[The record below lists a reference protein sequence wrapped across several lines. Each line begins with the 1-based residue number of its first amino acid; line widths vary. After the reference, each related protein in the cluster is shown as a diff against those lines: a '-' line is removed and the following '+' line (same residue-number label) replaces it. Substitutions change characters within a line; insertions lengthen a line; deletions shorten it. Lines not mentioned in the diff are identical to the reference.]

1 MATLLKVLNN
11 LADIKSAG
19 GVALRVRTQDRLSQH
34 LAEPFAEIHPED
46 AVRYGIADAGIVRI
60 STATDTILVRAL
72 LSDRQARGSIFVP
85 IHWTDQFAAK
95 ARVDVLVH
103 TLTDPHSGQPA
114 SKHVPV
120 RMERFAAALYGFAV
134 ISQRPLLLEA
144 DYWALAKCQAGWRV
158 EFAFARADRD
168 WSRFAATLFGCAA
181 GADFVAYQDAAA
193 GQQRFA
199 HLADGRLA
207 GALFLAPEPVV
218 VSRDWAIEQ
227 LGADLVSQRARVA
240 VVAGRPGRALAER
253 GATVCSCFAIG
264 ANQIAA
270 AAKAGCVTVEA
281 IGQALQAGTNC
292 GSCRAEIKGII
303 NAYRLQAAE

>member
-1 MATLLKVLNN
+1 
-11 LADIKSAG
+11 
-19 GVALRVRTQDRLSQH
+19 
-34 LAEPFAEIHPED
+34 
-46 AVRYGIADAGIVRI
+46 
-60 STATDTILVRAL
+60 
-72 LSDRQARGSIFVP
+72 
-85 IHWTDQFAAK
+85 
-95 ARVDVLVH
+95 
-103 TLTDPHSGQPA
+103 
-114 SKHVPV
+114 
-120 RMERFAAALYGFAV
+120 MERFAAALYGFAV

-158 EFAFARADRD
+158 EFAFATADRD

-199 HLADGRLA
+199 HLANGRLA
-207 GALFLAPEPVV
+207 GALFLAPEPVA

-227 LGADLVSQRARVA
+227 LGADLASQRARVA
-240 VVAGRPGRALAER
+240 VVAGRPGRGLAER
-253 GATVCSCFAIG
+253 GATVCSCFGVG
-264 ANQIAA
+264 ANQIAD

-303 NAYRLQAAE
+303 NAYRLRAAECVNRHGIRTPFSG

>member
-1 MATLLKVLNN
+1 M
-11 LADIKSAG
+11 
-19 GVALRVRTQDRLSQH
+19 ALRTPTSSAFRPR
-34 LAEPFAEIHPED
+34 
-46 AVRYGIADAGIVRI
+46 R
-60 STATDTILVRAL
+60 DTILVRAL
-72 LSDRQARGSIFVP
+72 LSDRQARGSVFVP

-103 TLTDPHSGQPA
+103 ALTDPHSGQPA

-158 EFAFARADRD
+158 EFAFASADRD
-168 WSRFAATLFGCAA
+168 WSRFAATLLGCAA
-181 GADFVAYQDAAA
+181 GADFVAYRDAAA

-199 HLADGRLA
+199 YFADGRLA

-240 VVAGRPGRALAER
+240 VVAGRPGRGLAER
-253 GATVCSCFAIG
+253 GSHRLLVFWGRRQSDRRRCQGRLRDRRSDR
-264 ANQIAA
+264 
-270 AAKAGCVTVEA
+270 AGP
-281 IGQALQAGTNC
+281 AG
-292 GSCRAEIKGII
+292 RH
-303 NAYRLQAAE
+303 